1 MKNQN
6 ETRPTNHDVIDFIA
20 NLPEEQRADTDALA
34 RLMQGVSGEPAVLW
48 GKIIGFGSYHYKY
61 ASGREGDWMRIG
73 FGAGKGKFSLYLTDD
88 VARLIDEVG
97 DLGKCKVGKGC
108 VYINK
113 LDDVDREKL
122 KELIGLAWQAAPRQ

>member
-1 MKNQN
+1 MKNEN

-20 NLPEEQRADTDALA
+20 NLPEEQRVDTDALA
-34 RLMQGVSGEPAVLW
+34 RLMQDVSGEPAVLW
-48 GKIIGFGSYHYKY
+48 GKIIGFGTYHYKY

-73 FGAGKGKFSLYLTDD
+73 FAPGKGKFSLYLTDN
-88 VARLIDEVG
+88 VEKLINEVE

-122 KELIGLAWQAAPRQ
+122 KELIGLAWQVAPQQ